1 MKINLLYDMTRI
13 IQAWNND
20 NLKRGV
26 YTVCYN
32 LFKELIKRN
41 EIDLYFYCHRNYND
55 ALKTFLQSN
64 FPEVAEKII
73 INDNSSPFLKKINAF
88 FSPQHKI
95 PDFIEERPDICKF
108 LFIHDVMPLV
118 IPGLEKDLE
127 KGSWIGEVIRSI
139 NSTDYY
145 FTNSECSKRDII
157 NYVKE
162 ASSDHIKVIPL
173 GVADNF
179 HPCKDEAKIL
189 SIKKKYNIPKNKKYL
204 FSLCALDDRKN
215 LLMQV
220 SAFFELIKVNKI
232 HDLVYVLGGSGADDF
247 LEKLKSTL
255 TAKDFQKFKD
265 KILKIGY
272 VADKDLASL
281 YSGAEWFTFTS
292 KYEGFGLPVLEAMAC
307 GCPVITSNNSSLP
320 EVIGDAGIMIDC
332 SSKQKHIDAYKK
344 YYFSETLRKKNSQ
357 KGLERARLFTWEKAV
372 SSILDVVMLRLM
384 ENIKFVPVVMFTD
397 NNYVIPTI
405 VTITS
410 LIENKNVNTEYG
422 IYVLGNN
429 LSEENLRLLNSLS
442 GVKAEN
448 HKSRFSQ
455 FEGTHQHVSS
465 TDLFKFDL
473 PETFPQY
480 DKILY
485 MDVDM
490 IVQGDLSSLYA
501 TELGDNYVA
510 AVKDIACT
518 LRGKHHIRNNLSF
531 YFNAGM
537 MLLNLKKMRNENISE
552 KLIDYKLHK
561 DQGFFMSQD
570 ALNCTFAERVILL
583 SPTYNYIKKSWD
595 LFDINKI
602 CEFYNITQEECDKI
616 QKKSL
621 ILHLADKSK
630 PWKTAHTWG
639 SNLWKN
645 YYLLSPLKNK
655 KFFYVDDKKYMLR
668 EDYSKKIKII
678 SIDCNQSTKTVKLF
692 NMFPVFHET
701 TRIWN
706 NGDFKIKKY
715 FLGIRFYS
723 KLTAIRPN
731 IVLVYDFPD
740 WIIGRWAQQIK
751 RVLKDKYNFI
761 LTTFYQVKDSPEYYK
776 ELFKK
781 VDVVHLLVAY
791 PYEYYKTLTDRTKIL
806 PTIHHW
812 LDYDKQIKGIATDCC
827 QIVTG
832 SSQWKKSMIKN
843 GISPYKVDVIF
854 SGIEDRFLQEH
865 KPLYR
870 KNKKIINIGFF
881 AKASSNNEDRKGTR
895 HFMALLNEIKQQNK
909 QKLFHIYLTGAGWE
923 QFVKQIKKEEFK
935 VTYIPFVS
943 DEDMP
948 RLYKTLDFYLML
960 SDVEGGPVTVIE
972 AMASKTPVLAT
983 NIGVVQDIGEDKK
996 NIILIDNKN
1005 SKDILQKI
1013 LYYKE
1018 HQTELDDIIN
1028 NAYKTAQNMTYDKTF
1043 APLEQVYNKF
1053 LCGRKLTGAL
1063 LDFDTLNKHFMRKAY
1078 SVQDEKKQRN
1088 YVPWKL
1094 FGLSR
1099 NTEICKFYFFGIP
1112 IFSSR
1117 QGTKKNGDIKLKHYF
1132 CGLPYFVKEKA
1143 NFKKI
1148 YKFLGLSRT
1157 KYKNILRKTFSFSK
1171 QSLTSSDIKG
1181 LSKPEKWGRWS
1192 DGKTVDMKIKLPT
1205 DKGDLRCCFGLKP
1218 FLNEKIKQQIV
1229 SVSINDRFIVDWIFE
1244 LGKPAPKTEFIIP
1257 KSLLKK
1263 SGKTYFS
1270 FKIKNPVS
1278 PWILGINEDRR
1289 NLGICFI
1296 SMQIVPAVV
1305 KETKFQKYWKQ
1316 LKMKIMP
1323 EPQKDYSAEFK
1334 TLSDELVAVRR
1345 TFEDLQKEI
1354 KTLKTEQV
1362 MTQKMLVD
1370 EKTLLQKKRRFK

>member
-55 ALKTFLQSN
+55 ALKTFLQNN

-189 SIKKKYNIPKNKKYL
+189 SIKKKYNIPRNKKYL
-204 FSLCALDDRKN
+204 FSLCALDNRKN

-372 SSILDVVMLRLM
+372 SSILDIVMLRLM

-510 AVKDIACT
+510 AVKDM
-518 LRGKHHIRNNLSF
+518 RGMVSGHHHIRNNLVS

-570 ALNCTFAERVILL
+570 ALNCTFGIKVKYL
-583 SPTYNYIKKSWD
+583 SPVYNYMGPNLEKYTKDEI
-595 LFDINKI
+595 I
-602 CEFYNITQEECDKI
+602 EFYNISEAEYEQVVNNATI
-616 QKKSL
+616 IHLTNKK
-621 ILHLADKSK
+621 K
-630 PWKTAHTWG
+630 PWKTQYVWG
-639 SNLWKN
+639 ADLWRK
-645 YYLLSPLKNK
+645 YYLLSPLSTQRY
-655 KFFYVDDKKYMLR
+655 FYVDDKQYMQR
-668 EDYSKKIKII
+668 GNDKNYWNKI
-678 SIDCNQSTKTVKLF
+678 CNIVKENNDVTVKLF
-692 NMFPVFHET
+692 SLFPIYKKSSIYYQNAYTKVKT
-701 TRIWN
+701 YVLGVCIKR
-706 NGDFKIKKY
+706 KKY
-715 FLGIRFYS
+715 KCKPIIALI
-723 KLTAIRPN
+723 
-731 IVLVYDFPD
+731 YDYPD
-740 WIIGRWAQQIK
+740 WILGRWAKQIQ
-751 RVLKDKYNFI
+751 RVLGDKYNFI
-761 LTTFYQVKDSPEYYK
+761 LTSVFDAEKNQTYYK
-776 ELFKK
+776 NLFAK
-781 VDVVHLLVAY
+781 VDIVHPMAFQQYNL
-791 PYEYYKTLTDRTKIL
+791 YKKLTTKSKIL
-806 PTIHHW
+806 VMVHHW
-812 LDYDKQIKGIATDCC
+812 LNYEKEVEGIVNDCQHIIC
-827 QIVTG
+827 V
-832 SSQWKKSMIKN
+832 SSQYRN
-843 GISPYKVDVIF
+843 LLLDRNVLPNKVDLILN
-854 SGIEDRFLQEH
+854 GIEDRFLQEH

-1053 LCGRKLTGAL
+1053 LYGRKLTGAL

-1205 DKGDLRCCFGLKP
+1205 DKGDLRCCFVLKP

-1229 SVSINDRFIVDWIFE
+1229 SVSINDKFIVDWIFE
-1244 LGKPAPKTEFIIP
+1244 LGKPSPKTEFIIP

-1263 SGKTYFS
+1263 SGKTFFS

-1278 PWILGINEDRR
+1278 PWELGLAEDRR
-1289 NLGICFI
+1289 NLGIGFI
-1296 SMQIVPAVV
+1296 SLQITPAIVNETSLQKWWKKV
-1305 KETKFQKYWKQ
+1305 KAKILPKPPVDYAPAFQALSKELIG
-1316 LKMKIMP
+1316 LKG
-1323 EPQKDYSAEFK
+1323 
-1334 TLSDELVAVRR
+1334 LV
-1345 TFEDLQKEI
+1345 ESLQKEI
-1354 KTLKTEQV
+1354 KTLENEQV

-1370 EKTLLQKKRRFK
+1370 EKTLLQKKRRF

>member
-55 ALKTFLQSN
+55 ALKTFLQNN

-189 SIKKKYNIPKNKKYL
+189 SIKKKYNIPRNKKYL

-320 EVIGDAGIMIDC
+320 EVIGD
-332 SSKQKHIDAYKK
+332 
-344 YYFSETLRKKNSQ
+344 
-357 KGLERARLFTWEKAV
+357 
-372 SSILDVVMLRLM
+372 
-384 ENIKFVPVVMFTD
+384 
-397 NNYVIPTI
+397 
-405 VTITS
+405 
-410 LIENKNVNTEYG
+410 
-422 IYVLGNN
+422 
-429 LSEENLRLLNSLS
+429 
-442 GVKAEN
+442 
-448 HKSRFSQ
+448 
-455 FEGTHQHVSS
+455 
-465 TDLFKFDL
+465 
-473 PETFPQY
+473 
-480 DKILY
+480 
-485 MDVDM
+485 
-490 IVQGDLSSLYA
+490 
-501 TELGDNYVA
+501 
-510 AVKDIACT
+510 
-518 LRGKHHIRNNLSF
+518 
-531 YFNAGM
+531 AGM

-1053 LCGRKLTGAL
+1053 LYGRKLTGAL

-1205 DKGDLRCCFGLKP
+1205 DKGDLRCCFVLKP

-1229 SVSINDRFIVDWIFE
+1229 SVSINDKFIVDWIFE
-1244 LGKPAPKTEFIIP
+1244 LGKPSPKTEFIIP

-1263 SGKTYFS
+1263 SGKTFFS

-1278 PWILGINEDRR
+1278 PWELGLAEDRR
-1289 NLGICFI
+1289 NLGIGFI
-1296 SMQIVPAVV
+1296 SLQITPAIV
-1305 KETKFQKYWKQ
+1305 KETSLQKWWKKVKAKILPKPPVDYAPAFQALSKELIG
-1316 LKMKIMP
+1316 LKG
-1323 EPQKDYSAEFK
+1323 
-1334 TLSDELVAVRR
+1334 LV
-1345 TFEDLQKEI
+1345 ESLQKEI
-1354 KTLKTEQV
+1354 KTLENEQV

-1370 EKTLLQKKRRFK
+1370 EKTLLQKKRRF